1 MNTAV
6 AYQFGYA
13 EEDAETE
20 LQAFTGRNVISRK
33 KIFGFLVACVV
44 FQISLSLF
52 ILIDAGQ
59 GGEATFSA
67 APTADLGFSKFVAA
81 MVMHIQMNNEI
92 FNGLKMIKYS
102 VNHPWKFKQE

>member
-52 ILIDAGQ
+52 ILIDAAQ
-59 GGEATFSA
+59 GDTGLSV

-81 MVMHIQMNNEI
+81 MVMHI
-92 FNGLKMIKYS
+92 
-102 VNHPWKFKQE
+102 

>member
-1 MNTAV
+1 MNTAT
-6 AYQFGYA
+6 AYQFEYA

-20 LQAFTGRNVISRK
+20 LQKFTGKNVISRK

-81 MVMHIQMNNEI
+81 MVMHI
-92 FNGLKMIKYS
+92 
-102 VNHPWKFKQE
+102 